1 MRRRKIGVLA
11 PVLCL
16 AVHRATA
23 DVPQNPR
30 DNFCRRIGH
39 QTTFI
44 DDKLYIDSSFVNFD
58 TFPTDNKT
66 YPNTWLGFQDFDNLT
81 LRSDDAL
88 WPNLNIG
95 LNKDPNTIPT
105 VHGGALWGDS
115 VNKRFFLF
123 GGENTKGVA
132 STDFHL
138 LSYDILN
145 DEWDDFGPPDM
156 PNPPNIS
163 SYGAG
168 VGVSETGQGYYY
180 GGWISNASMRGWTQ
194 DRTMSSAFYKYEYDT
209 NATTGAKP
217 PDELPRAEGA
227 MVWIPAGYT
236 ELLIYFFQQRPALF
250 SAAESTELHSLQNE
264 QSRQHDRLCRAGTAL
279 QLSHWEMHVLV
290 GSNLL

>member
-1 MRRRKIGVLA
+1 MNQTLSVLA
-11 PVLCL
+11 ESE
-16 AVHRATA
+16 
-23 DVPQNPR
+23 
-30 DNFCRRIGH
+30 
-39 QTTFI
+39 
-44 DDKLYIDSSFVNFD
+44 LYDGGRVVGFD
-58 TFPTDNKT
+58 MRPD
-66 YPNTWLGFQDFDNLT
+66 TWLGFQDFDNLA
-81 LRSDDAL
+81 LRSGEL
-88 WPNLNIG
+88 WPNLNIS

-123 GGENTKGVA
+123 GGEDTKGVA

-145 DEWDDFGPPDM
+145 DKWDDFGPPGM

-168 VGVSETGQGYYY
+168 VGVSETGHGYYY

-209 NATTGAKP
+209 NATTEAKP

-236 ELLIYFFQQRPALF
+236 GLLVYFGGLVSPYGNG
-250 SAAESTELHSLQNE
+250 TTTPPTP
-264 QSRQHDRLCRAGTAL
+264 RQDF
-279 QLSHWEMHVLV
+279 LV
-290 GSNLL
+290 